1 MVAIMKYEAGLK
13 FTGYV
18 CEDKATAEKFVREEL
33 GWVNPRCYELVPVT
47 YVHSVLK
54 IEKD

>member
-18 CEDKATAEKFVREEL
+18 CEDKATAEKFIREEL
-33 GWVNPRCYELVPVT
+33 GWVNPRCYELVPVA